1 MKINKLFVLLTALLL
16 TSCNENNV
24 SQTSINHDLLNY
36 GEYYKVENETANNK
50 YLAGM
55 CYMEYE
61 WENKLND
68 DNVLLAMK
76 NLGVKSLRM
85 WMHFSY
91 FMENPTTINQEKADK
106 MHEYLKKAKDMD
118 FQIIGMN
125 HYSYHHE
132 GYFSIGKEKRI
143 DFENSNSKYNIWL
156 DDYETS
162 WYTLANE
169 FKEITYWEIDNEIDN
184 PDFMYIDG
192 AKNDVLNQT
201 EMAHISLDMLYR
213 GSIGIHR
220 ANKDNNTIMGGL
232 VDSNGLGKGSS
243 YNNVYTG
250 NNKEFLEIFY
260 DLIDSGEHGSIY
272 YDDFFQIAAWHPYYY
287 HGTADD
293 YFVSENNKIYEII
306 KKREGKDKKVFLT
319 EFGWSDLAVK
329 DKSQNIIDLYTTLK
343 EKMPYVESLHY
354 FLLFDKF
361 HENNVGLFDS
371 PLNKDASPKSSAY
384 AYQKVNNGSG
394 KLDFIFRNIE
404 NEKNN

>member
-1 MKINKLFVLLTALLL
+1 MKINKLFILIITLLL
-16 TSCNENNV
+16 TSCNENNL
-24 SQTSINHDLLNY
+24 SQASINHDLLNY
-36 GEYYKVENETANNK
+36 GEYYKVENETANNE

-61 WENKLND
+61 WNNQLND

-91 FMENPTTINQEKADK
+91 FMENPTTLKQEKVDK
-106 MHEYLKKAKDMD
+106 MHEYLKKAIDMD

-132 GYFSIGKEKRI
+132 GYFSIGKEKRV
-143 DFENSNSKYNIWL
+143 DFENPSSKYSIWL

-169 FKEITYWEIDNEIDN
+169 FKEITYWEIDNELDN

-213 GSIGIHR
+213 GSIGIHK
-220 ANKDNNTIMGGL
+220 ANKNNNTIMGGL

-306 KKREGKDKKVFLT
+306 KRREGKDKKVFLT
-319 EFGWSDLAVK
+319 EFGWTDLAVL
-329 DKSQNIIDLYTTLK
+329 DKSQNIIDLYTALK

-361 HENNVGLFDS
+361 FENNVGLFDS
-371 PLNKDASPKSSAY
+371 PLSKDASPKSSAY

-394 KLDFIFRNIE
+394 KLDLIFRNIE

>member
-1 MKINKLFVLLTALLL
+1 MKINKLFIILTSLLL
-16 TSCNENNV
+16 TSCNQNNI
-24 SQTSINHDLLNY
+24 SQNSIDHDLLNY
-36 GEYYKVENETANNK
+36 GENYKKENQIANNE

-61 WENKLND
+61 WNNQLND

-76 NLGVKSLRM
+76 NMGVKSLRM

-91 FMENPTTINQEKADK
+91 FMENPTTINKEKDDK
-106 MHEYLKKAKDMD
+106 MHKYLKNALDLD

-125 HYSYHHE
+125 HYSYHDE
-132 GYFSIGKEKRI
+132 GYFSIGKEKRV
-143 DFENSNSKYNIWL
+143 DFENPSSKYNIWL
-156 DDYETS
+156 NDYETS
-162 WYTLANE
+162 WYTLASE
-169 FKEITYWEIDNEIDN
+169 FKEITYWEIDNELDN

-213 GSIGIHR
+213 GSIGIHK
-220 ANKDNNTIMGGL
+220 ANNNNNTIMGGL

-293 YFVSENNKIYEII
+293 YFIEENNKIYEII
-306 KKREGKDKKVFLT
+306 KRREGKDKKVFLT
-319 EFGWSDLAVK
+319 EFGWTDLAVL
-329 DKSQNIIDLYTTLK
+329 DKSQNIIDLYTALR

-394 KLDFIFRNIE
+394 KLDFIFKNNE

>member
-1 MKINKLFVLLTALLL
+1 MKINKLFIILTSLLL
-16 TSCNENNV
+16 TSCNQNNI
-24 SQTSINHDLLNY
+24 SQNSIDHDLLNY
-36 GEYYKVENETANNK
+36 GENYKKENQIANNE

-61 WENKLND
+61 WNNQLND

-76 NLGVKSLRM
+76 NMGVKSLRM
-85 WMHFSY
+85 WMHFNY
-91 FMENPTTINQEKADK
+91 FMENPTTINKEKADK
-106 MHEYLKKAKDMD
+106 MHKYLKNALDLD

-125 HYSYHHE
+125 HYSYHDE
-132 GYFSIGKEKRI
+132 GYFSIGKEKRV
-143 DFENSNSKYNIWL
+143 DFENPSSKYNIWL
-156 DDYETS
+156 NDYETS
-162 WYTLANE
+162 WYTLASE
-169 FKEITYWEIDNEIDN
+169 FKEITYWEIDNELDN

-213 GSIGIHR
+213 GSIGIHK
-220 ANKDNNTIMGGL
+220 ANNNNNTIMGGL

-293 YFVSENNKIYEII
+293 YFIEENNKIYEII
-306 KKREGKDKKVFLT
+306 KRREGKDKKVFLT
-319 EFGWSDLAVK
+319 EFGWTDLAVL
-329 DKSQNIIDLYTTLK
+329 DKSQNIIDLYTALR

-394 KLDFIFRNIE
+394 KLDFIFKNNE

>member
-1 MKINKLFVLLTALLL
+1 MKINKLFIILTSLLL
-16 TSCNENNV
+16 TSCNQNNI
-24 SQTSINHDLLNY
+24 SQNSIDHDLLNY
-36 GEYYKVENETANNK
+36 GENYKKENQIANNE

-61 WENKLND
+61 WNNQLND

-76 NLGVKSLRM
+76 NMGVKSLRM

-91 FMENPTTINQEKADK
+91 FMENPTTINKEKADK
-106 MHEYLKKAKDMD
+106 MHKYLKNALDLD

-125 HYSYHHE
+125 HYSYHDE
-132 GYFSIGKEKRI
+132 GYFSIGKEKRV
-143 DFENSNSKYNIWL
+143 DFENPSSKYNIWL
-156 DDYETS
+156 NDYETS
-162 WYTLANE
+162 WYTLASE
-169 FKEITYWEIDNEIDN
+169 FKEITYWEIDNELDN

-213 GSIGIHR
+213 GSIGIHK
-220 ANKDNNTIMGGL
+220 ANNNNNTIMGGL

-293 YFVSENNKIYEII
+293 YFIEENNKIYEII
-306 KKREGKDKKVFLT
+306 KRREGKDKKVFLT
-319 EFGWSDLAVK
+319 EFGWTDLAVL
-329 DKSQNIIDLYTTLK
+329 DKSQNIIDLYTALR

-394 KLDFIFRNIE
+394 KLDFIFKNNE

>member
-1 MKINKLFVLLTALLL
+1 MKINKLFILIITLLL
-16 TSCNENNV
+16 TSCNGNNL
-24 SQTSINHDLLNY
+24 SQASINHDLLNY
-36 GEYYKVENETANNK
+36 GEYYKVENETANNE

-61 WENKLND
+61 WNNQLND

-91 FMENPTTINQEKADK
+91 FMENPTTLNQEKVDK
-106 MHEYLKKAKDMD
+106 MHEYLKKAIDMD

-132 GYFSIGKEKRI
+132 GYFSIGKEKRV
-143 DFENSNSKYNIWL
+143 DFENPSSKYSIWL

-169 FKEITYWEIDNEIDN
+169 FKEITYWEIDNELDN

-213 GSIGIHR
+213 GSIGIHK
-220 ANKDNNTIMGGL
+220 ANKNNNTIMGGL

-306 KKREGKDKKVFLT
+306 KRREGKDKKVFLT
-319 EFGWSDLAVK
+319 EFGWTDLAVL
-329 DKSQNIIDLYTTLK
+329 DKSQNIIDLYTALK

-361 HENNVGLFDS
+361 FENNVGLFDS
-371 PLNKDASPKSSAY
+371 PLSKDASPKSSAY

>member
-1 MKINKLFVLLTALLL
+1 MKINKLFIILTSLLL
-16 TSCNENNV
+16 TSCNQNNI
-24 SQTSINHDLLNY
+24 SQNSIDHDLLNY
-36 GEYYKVENETANNK
+36 GENYKKENQIANNE

-61 WENKLND
+61 WNNQLND

-76 NLGVKSLRM
+76 NMGVKSLRM
-85 WMHFSY
+85 WMHFNY
-91 FMENPTTINQEKADK
+91 FMENPTTINKEKADK
-106 MHEYLKKAKDMD
+106 MHKYLKNALDLD

-125 HYSYHHE
+125 HYSYHDE
-132 GYFSIGKEKRI
+132 GYFSIGKEKRV
-143 DFENSNSKYNIWL
+143 DFENPSSKYNIWL
-156 DDYETS
+156 NDYETS
-162 WYTLANE
+162 WYTLASE
-169 FKEITYWEIDNEIDN
+169 FKEITYWEIDNELDN

-213 GSIGIHR
+213 GSIGIHK
-220 ANKDNNTIMGGL
+220 ANNNNNTIMGGL

-293 YFVSENNKIYEII
+293 YFIDENNKIYEII
-306 KKREGKDKKVFLT
+306 KRREGKDKKVFLT
-319 EFGWSDLAVK
+319 EFGWTDLAVL
-329 DKSQNIIDLYTTLK
+329 DKSQNIIDLYTALR

-394 KLDFIFRNIE
+394 KLDFIFKNNE

>member
-1 MKINKLFVLLTALLL
+1 MKINKLFVLLISLLL
-16 TSCNENNV
+16 TSCNGNNL
-24 SQTSINHDLLNY
+24 SQASINHDLLNY
-36 GEYYKVENETANNK
+36 GEYYKVENETVNNE

-61 WENKLND
+61 WNNQLND

-91 FMENPTTINQEKADK
+91 FMENPTTLNQEKVDK
-106 MHEYLKKAKDMD
+106 MHEYLKKAIDMN

-132 GYFSIGKEKRI
+132 GYFSIGKERRI
-143 DFENSNSKYNIWL
+143 DFENPSSKYSIWL

-169 FKEITYWEIDNEIDN
+169 FKEITYWEIDNELDN

-213 GSIGIHR
+213 GSIGIHK
-220 ANKDNNTIMGGL
+220 ANKANNTIMGGL

-287 HGTADD
+287 QGTADD

-306 KKREGKDKKVFLT
+306 KRREGKDKKVFLT
-319 EFGWSDLAVK
+319 EFGWTDLAVL

-361 HENNVGLFDS
+361 FENNVGLFDS
-371 PLNKDASPKSSAY
+371 PLSKDASPKSSAY

-394 KLDFIFRNIE
+394 KLDFIFRSIE

>member
-24 SQTSINHDLLNY
+24 SQSSINHDLLNY
-36 GEYYKVENETANNK
+36 GEYYKVENEIANNE

-61 WENKLND
+61 WGNKLND

-106 MHEYLKKAKDMD
+106 MHQYLKKAIDMD

-143 DFENSNSKYNIWL
+143 DFENPNSKYNIWL

-213 GSIGIHR
+213 GSIGIHK

-306 KKREGKDKKVFLT
+306 KRREGKDKKVFLT
-319 EFGWSDLAVK
+319 EFGWTDLAVL

-384 AYQKVNNGSG
+384 AYQKINNGSG
-394 KLDFIFRNIE
+394 KLDFIFRSIE

>member
-1 MKINKLFVLLTALLL
+1 MKINKLFVLLISLLL
-16 TSCNENNV
+16 TSCNGNNL
-24 SQTSINHDLLNY
+24 SQASINHDLLNY
-36 GEYYKVENETANNK
+36 GEYYKVENETANNE

-61 WENKLND
+61 WNNQLND

-91 FMENPTTINQEKADK
+91 FMENPTTLNQEKVDK
-106 MHEYLKKAKDMD
+106 MHEYLKKAIDMD

-132 GYFSIGKEKRI
+132 GYFSIGKERRI
-143 DFENSNSKYNIWL
+143 DFENENSKYCKWL

-169 FKEITYWEIDNEIDN
+169 FKEITYWEIDNELDN

-201 EMAHISLDMLYR
+201 EMAHISLDMLYH
-213 GSIGIHR
+213 GSIGIHK
-220 ANKDNNTIMGGL
+220 ANKANNTIMGGL

-306 KKREGKDKKVFLT
+306 KRREGKDKKVFLT
-319 EFGWSDLAVK
+319 EFGWTDLAVL
-329 DKSQNIIDLYTTLK
+329 DKSQNIIDLHTALK
-343 EKMPYVESLHY
+343 GKMPYVESLHY

-361 HENNVGLFDS
+361 FENNVGLFDS
-371 PLNKDASPKSSAY
+371 PLSKDASPKSSAY

-394 KLDFIFRNIE
+394 KLDFIFRSI
-404 NEKNN
+404 

>member
-1 MKINKLFVLLTALLL
+1 MKINKLFIILTSLLL
-16 TSCNENNV
+16 TSCNQNNI
-24 SQTSINHDLLNY
+24 SQNSIDHDLLNY
-36 GEYYKVENETANNK
+36 GENYKKENQIANNE

-61 WENKLND
+61 WNNQLND

-76 NLGVKSLRM
+76 NMGVKSLRM

-91 FMENPTTINQEKADK
+91 FMENPTTINKEKADK
-106 MHEYLKKAKDMD
+106 MHKYLKNALDLD

-125 HYSYHHE
+125 HYSYHDE
-132 GYFSIGKEKRI
+132 GYFSIGKEKRV
-143 DFENSNSKYNIWL
+143 DFENPSSKYNIWL
-156 DDYETS
+156 NDYETS
-162 WYTLANE
+162 WYTLASE
-169 FKEITYWEIDNEIDN
+169 FKEITYWEIDNELDN

-213 GSIGIHR
+213 GSIGIHK
-220 ANKDNNTIMGGL
+220 ANNNNNTIMGGL

-293 YFVSENNKIYEII
+293 YFIDENNKIYEII
-306 KKREGKDKKVFLT
+306 KRREGKDKKVFLT
-319 EFGWSDLAVK
+319 EFGWTDLAVL
-329 DKSQNIIDLYTTLK
+329 DKSQNIIDLYTALR

-394 KLDFIFRNIE
+394 KLDFIFKNNE